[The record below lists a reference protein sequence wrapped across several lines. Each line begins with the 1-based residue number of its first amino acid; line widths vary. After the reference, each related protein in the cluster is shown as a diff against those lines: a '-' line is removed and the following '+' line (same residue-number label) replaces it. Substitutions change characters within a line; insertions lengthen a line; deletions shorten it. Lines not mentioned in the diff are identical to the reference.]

1 MNIGKLFT
9 IFSQLAEKIVIIRE
23 GYAGEIH
30 PEILRIAL
38 AVLIA
43 VQNRIDVIEKL
54 LRLEL
59 LPLFCETIQE
69 LLGNIVF
76 PLFAGKDVFFVVFRV
91 KIEGED
97 IRNLA
102 CFYSIYSSFLIM
114 HLILLHVARFHL
126 SLPAAQR

>member
-126 SLPAAQR
+126 SLPVSQR